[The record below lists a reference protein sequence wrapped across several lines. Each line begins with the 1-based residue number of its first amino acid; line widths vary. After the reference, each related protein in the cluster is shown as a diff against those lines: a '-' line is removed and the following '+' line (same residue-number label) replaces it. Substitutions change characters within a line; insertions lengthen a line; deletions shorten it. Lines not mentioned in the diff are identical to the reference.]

1 MEYDDAK
8 TERDVE
14 IRLAGKGRA
23 ELWRRNMI

>member
-1 MEYDDAK
+1 MAYDDAK

-14 IRLAGKGRA
+14 IRLVGKGRA

>member
-1 MEYDDAK
+1 MAYDDTK
-8 TERDVE
+8 TERYPE

>member
-1 MEYDDAK
+1 MVYDDAK
-8 TERDVE
+8 TERDPE